1 MMTQRSLAGAAA
13 MLALAWAP
21 ALTLDARAQPAPS
34 VPGMPAGPMEHPAGS
49 TPFYRE
55 RTFLVLVGVG
65 VAGAGLAAYRVGRA
79 RRRRRRPGPTSF
91 VSEAVLVV
99 DLVDSTHLATHYG
112 EALAM
117 RARNALKD
125 RALAAAGPRG
135 VGFTESTGDGCLMTF
150 PSVAGA
156 AETAIALLSEL
167 RDRPPDLAPG
177 PSLAVRAG
185 ISYGEILLDERG
197 GRHGAAINKAFR
209 LEALSRESFA
219 RVGHEEP
226 PARIPER
233 NRIFMDEEAAKE
245 LRPADI
251 PHRLVGFCSLKGF
264 SGLHQV
270 YEVLWESETRSR

>member
-1 MMTQRSLAGAAA
+1 MMTPRSLAGAVA

-34 VPGMPAGPMEHPAGS
+34 VPGMPAGPMEHPATS
-49 TPFYRE
+49 PPFYRE
-55 RTFLVLVGVG
+55 RTFLVLLGIG
-65 VAGAGLAAYRVGRA
+65 IAGAGLAAYRVGRA
-79 RRRRRRPGPTSF
+79 RRRRRPGPTSF

-135 VGFTESTGDGCLMTF
+135 VGFTENTGDGCLMTF

-156 AETAIALLSEL
+156 AETAIGLLRDL
-167 RDRPPDLAPG
+167 RDRPPDLCPAP
-177 PSLAVRAG
+177 PLDVRAG
-185 ISYGEILLDERG
+185 IGYGEILLDERG

-209 LEALSRESFA
+209 LEALSREGFA
-219 RVGHEEP
+219 RVGNEEP
-226 PARIPER
+226 PTQIPER

-251 PHRLVGFCSLKGF
+251 SHRLVGFCRLKGF

-270 YEVLWESETRSR
+270 YEVLWEPETRSR

>member
-1 MMTQRSLAGAAA
+1 MTTARSLAGAAA

-21 ALTLDARAQPAPS
+21 ALALDARAQPAPAM
-34 VPGMPAGPMEHPAGS
+34 PGMPAGPMEHPAAS
-49 TPFYRE
+49 PPFYRE

-65 VAGAGLAAYRVGRA
+65 VAAAGLAAHRVSRA
-79 RRRRRRPGPTSF
+79 RRRRRPGPTSF

-99 DLVDSTHLATHYG
+99 DLVGSTDLATHYG

-125 RALAAAGPRG
+125 RCLAAAERHGLT
-135 VGFTESTGDGCLMTF
+135 FAESTGDGCLMTF
-150 PSVAGA
+150 PTVAGA
-156 AETAIALLSEL
+156 AETVVALLGEL
-167 RDRPPDLAPG
+167 RERPAELPPG
-177 PSLAVRAG
+177 PPLAVRAG
-185 ISYGEILLDERG
+185 ISYGEILIDERG

-219 RVGHEEP
+219 RVGHEDP

-233 NRIFMDEEAAKE
+233 NRLFIDEEAARE
-245 LRPADI
+245 LRRADV

-270 YEVLWESETRSR
+270 YEVLWGPETRSR